1 MNENKKMFL
10 RIGILVAVL
19 LFIFFSMYQMLYPEW
34 INVLIFVVFLI
45 VSEGFVF
52 ALYMDYRK
60 NYHNTLDKDKASFI
74 KAGLK
79 FSEYGSRIDPL
90 VSEIERLN
98 SELDQRDAQ
107 IAMMSSYSLQGIIL
121 IDSKKNIIYSNAKG
135 NELLHLVESKNTSF
149 IAQIRYAYIKEQIE
163 RTFLNNESISKEY
176 LINHKNLSIK
186 TVPSGKKEDLHVLLL
201 IDDLSEKIRLET
213 VKKDFFS
220 YAGHELKTPITI
232 LKGYADL
239 IYNNIISGEEAHL
252 AAGKMIE
259 QSDYM
264 NAFVD
269 DMLMLS
275 RLETF
280 TDIPLQKVDLKKT
293 LLDTLSNYEHE
304 ILKKEIVL
312 NVYAEDVVMDADSV
326 DIQKL
331 FKNMIE
337 NAIKYNVEKGSI
349 EIRLEKHTNQIIF
362 MIKDSGLGIPFEDIN
377 RVFER
382 FYRVNQLRKIP
393 GTGLGLSIV
402 KHIVNK
408 YSGHINV
415 ESEVNKFTKFTII
428 L

>member
-1 MNENKKMFL
+1 MNDIKKMFL
-10 RIGILVAVL
+10 RIGIFVGVL
-19 LFIFFSMYQMLYPEW
+19 FTIFFTLYQILYPMW
-34 INVLIFVVFLI
+34 INVLIFVVLLI
-45 VSEGFVF
+45 VSEGFIF
-52 ALYMDYRK
+52 TLYMDYK
-60 NYHNTLDKDKASFI
+60 KSYVLNLDKDKKSY
-74 KAGLK
+74 LK
-79 FSEYGSRIDPL
+79 IGMQLSELGSRIDPL
-90 VSEIERLN
+90 ITEIERLRLDLN
-98 SELDQRDAQ
+98 SKDAQ
-107 IAMMSSYSLQGIIL
+107 ISMMSSYSLQGIIL
-121 IDSKKNIIYSNAKG
+121 IDSKKNIIYSNAKSS
-135 NELLHLVESKNTSF
+135 ELLSLVDSKNASY
-149 IAQIRYAYIKEQIE
+149 ISQIRFAHIKEQIE
-163 RTFLNNESISKEY
+163 NTFLTQETTSKTY
-176 LINHKNLSIK
+176 LIHHKNLSIK
-186 TVPSGKKEDLHVLLL
+186 TVPSGKKDDLHVLLL

-239 IYNNIISGEEAHL
+239 IYNHIISGEEAHI

-280 TDIPLQKVDLKKT
+280 TDLPLQNVDLKKT
-293 LLDTLSNYEHE
+293 LLDTLDIYSKD
-304 ILKKEIVL
+304 IIKKELKVSL
-312 NVYAEDVVMDADSV
+312 YADDIIMEADSI

-337 NAIKYNVEKGSI
+337 NAVKYNVEKGTI
-349 EIRLEKHTNQIIF
+349 DIRLEKHTNQMVF
-362 MIKDSGLGIPFEDIN
+362 SIKDSGLGIPFEDIS

-408 YSGHINV
+408 YNGHINV

-428 L
+428 I